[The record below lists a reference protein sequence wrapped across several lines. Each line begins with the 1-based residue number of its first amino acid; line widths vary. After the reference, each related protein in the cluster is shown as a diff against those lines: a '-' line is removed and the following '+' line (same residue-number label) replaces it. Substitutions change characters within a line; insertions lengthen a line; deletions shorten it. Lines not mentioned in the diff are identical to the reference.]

1 MTECMKKRKFDWGEE
16 TEKSFALIKEKLSN
30 APNLALLDLD
40 KMFEVECNACGV
52 RIGGVLS
59 QEKRP
64 VTFFSEKLSG
74 ARLK

>member
-1 MTECMKKRKFDWGEE
+1 MTECMKRKIEWGEE
-16 TEKSFALIKEKLSN
+16 TKKSFALIKEKLSN
-30 APNLALLDLD
+30 ALDLALLDFNKL
-40 KMFEVECNACGV
+40 FEVESNACGV